1 MRRKIPYLHILCH
14 SLSKNSH
21 GKLLCDMEQ
30 LQRPAL
36 HDVAIGLPQ
45 KCRTMGWLRRC
56 HAALP
61 RSGFVQFVLCG
72 RPHKTKNGNAYTAS
86 VKISQQNKPM
96 PAKFR
101 RSPRASMVVAPY
113 AKGYG
118 CAFPPPPRRKFGYA
132 IETR

>member
-61 RSGFVQFVLCG
+61 RSGFVQNGLCIARDYAEWCRLSAG
-72 RPHKTKNGNAYTAS
+72 FAGGSGLAALH
-86 VKISQQNKPM
+86 II
-96 PAKFR
+96 
-101 RSPRASMVVAPY
+101 PREEP
-113 AKGYG
+113 
-118 CAFPPPPRRKFGYA
+118 
-132 IETR
+132 

>member
-61 RSGFVQFVLCG
+61 RSGFVQVALWADPVMG
-72 RPHKTKNGNAYTAS
+72 S
-86 VKISQQNKPM
+86 W
-96 PAKFR
+96 R
-101 RSPRASMVVAPY
+101 RADRVFEQVATSPLSIM
-113 AKGYG
+113 K
-118 CAFPPPPRRKFGYA
+118 CA
-132 IETR
+132 